1 MKLVFPA
8 KLDFLSRFTWSI
20 ITTIII
26 VLTVTIIV
34 TEISWDIFI
43 INVIVMD
50 MTIMAEVR
58 FANAVTAGGS
68 KKIFASGVNF
78 FRNNAINDV
87 NESTKY
93 VLSLFYL

>member
-8 KLDFLSRFTWSI
+8 KLDFLSRFTWSTI
-20 ITTIII
+20 IAIII

-34 TEISWDIFI
+34 TEISWTIFI

-58 FANAVTAGGS
+58 FVNAVTAGGS
-68 KKIFASGVNF
+68 KKFLPAV
-78 FRNNAINDV
+78 
-87 NESTKY
+87 
-93 VLSLFYL
+93 

>member
-20 ITTIII
+20 IIALII

-34 TEISWDIFI
+34 TVTSWAIFI

-50 MTIMAEVR
+50 MTIMTEVR
-58 FANAVTAGGS
+58 FVNARR
-68 KKIFASGVNF
+68 VNF
-78 FRNNAINDV
+78 FKNNAIYNIY
-87 NESTKY
+87 ESTKY
-93 VLSLFYL
+93 ILS

>member
-34 TEISWDIFI
+34 TEISWAIFI

-58 FANAVTAGGS
+58 FVIAVTAGGS
-68 KKIFASGVNF
+68 KSFLPAV
-78 FRNNAINDV
+78 
-87 NESTKY
+87 
-93 VLSLFYL
+93 

>member
-58 FANAVTAGGS
+58 FVNAVTAGGS
-68 KKIFASGVNF
+68 KKILPAV
-78 FRNNAINDV
+78 
-87 NESTKY
+87 
-93 VLSLFYL
+93 